1 MKKLLL
7 LLFIVISCNF
17 NDVNDSNYIAKL
29 GDEYLSYSE
38 IKNQIPSNTSFQDS
52 LDIASKFIKE
62 WATNKLLIQSAEI
75 NLTANEMESIEEKLK
90 KYRNSLI
97 LSEYK
102 NKISKNNPDSL
113 VSADEIKFFYEKN
126 SKNFKLYNEIVQG
139 RYVKLNNKYFNVSE
153 IKRRFKR
160 FSSSDKYFFDS
171 ISIQLLNYYF
181 NDSTWINK
189 DLFFNK
195 IPSLEDREIERI
207 VKNNFNI
214 NEIKRRFNRFNLGDR
229 YFFDSIS
236 IQLLNYSFNDST
248 WINKNLFFNKIP
260 TLNNDEIQRI
270 VKNNLF
276 YIEEDSL
283 ALYLIKIN
291 KYKKANDYAP
301 LDYIYERIRELISN
315 RKRIDYL
322 TKIEKELIEDALFK
336 KTYEKFN

>member
-75 NLTANEMESIEEKLK
+75 NLTANEKESIEEKLK

-113 VSADEIKFFYEKN
+113 VSVDEIKFFYEKN

-207 VKNNFNI
+207 VKNN
-214 NEIKRRFNRFNLGDR
+214 
-229 YFFDSIS
+229 
-236 IQLLNYSFNDST
+236 
-248 WINKNLFFNKIP
+248 
-260 TLNNDEIQRI
+260 
-270 VKNNLF
+270 LF
-276 YIEEDSL
+276 YVKEDSL

-291 KYKKANDYAP
+291 KYKNADDYAP
-301 LDYIYERIRELISN
+301 LDYIYDRIRELISN

-322 TKIEKELIEDALFK
+322 NKIEKELIEDALAKNIF
-336 KTYEKFN
+336 EKID

>member
-207 VKNNFNI
+207 VKNN
-214 NEIKRRFNRFNLGDR
+214 
-229 YFFDSIS
+229 
-236 IQLLNYSFNDST
+236 
-248 WINKNLFFNKIP
+248 
-260 TLNNDEIQRI
+260 
-270 VKNNLF
+270 LF
-276 YIEEDSL
+276 YVKEDSL

-291 KYKKANDYAP
+291 KYKKADDYAP
-301 LDYIYERIRELISN
+301 LGYIYDRIRELIIN

-322 TKIEKELIEDALFK
+322 NKIEKELIENAVTKNIF
-336 KTYEKFN
+336 EKFD

>member
-1 MKKLLL
+1 MKRYFLFLLFLISCDFNKKSDDNYVARVGEEFLSYSYLNDLIPENISVEDSVELANKIISEWATSKLLL
-7 LLFIVISCNF
+7 QNAQ
-17 NDVNDSNYIAKL
+17 N
-29 GDEYLSYSE
+29 
-38 IKNQIPSNTSFQDS
+38 
-52 LDIASKFIKE
+52 
-62 WATNKLLIQSAEI
+62 
-75 NLTANEMESIEEKLK
+75 NLNENEKESIDEKSK
-90 KYRNSLI
+90 KYRDNLI
-97 LSEYK
+97 LSDYK
-102 NKISKNNPDSL
+102 NKISKNNPDT
-113 VSADEIKFFYEKN
+113 VVTDNEIKVFYENN
-126 SKNFKLYNEIVQG
+126 SKNFTLYSEIIQG
-139 RYVKLNNKYFNVSE
+139 RYLKLN
-153 IKRRFKR
+153 
-160 FSSSDKYFFDS
+160 
-171 ISIQLLNYYF
+171 
-181 NDSTWINK
+181 
-189 DLFFNK
+189 
-195 IPSLEDREIERI
+195 
-207 VKNNFNI
+207 KNNFNI

-276 YIEEDSL
+276 YIKEDSL

-322 TKIEKELIEDALFK
+322 TKIEKELIEDALIK

>member
-17 NDVNDSNYIAKL
+17 KDVNDSNYIAKL
-29 GDEYLSYSE
+29 GDEYLSYSD

-75 NLTANEMESIEEKLK
+75 NLTANEMESIEEKSK
-90 KYRNSLI
+90 KYRNGLI

-102 NKISKNNPDSL
+102 NKISKNNPDSV
-113 VSADEIKFFYEKN
+113 VSVDEIKFFYEKN

-171 ISIQLLNYYF
+171 ISIQLLNYFF

-207 VKNNFNI
+207 VKNN
-214 NEIKRRFNRFNLGDR
+214 
-229 YFFDSIS
+229 
-236 IQLLNYSFNDST
+236 
-248 WINKNLFFNKIP
+248 
-260 TLNNDEIQRI
+260 
-270 VKNNLF
+270 LF
-276 YIEEDSL
+276 YVKEDSL

-291 KYKKANDYAP
+291 KYKNADDYAP
-301 LDYIYERIRELISN
+301 LDYIYDRIRELISN

-322 TKIEKELIEDALFK
+322 NKIEKELIEDALAKNIF
-336 KTYEKFN
+336 EKID

>member
-1 MKKLLL
+1 MKRYFLFLLLLISCDFNKKSDDNYVARVGEEFLSYSYLNDLIPENISVEDSVELANKIISEWATSKLLL
-7 LLFIVISCNF
+7 QNAQ
-17 NDVNDSNYIAKL
+17 N
-29 GDEYLSYSE
+29 
-38 IKNQIPSNTSFQDS
+38 
-52 LDIASKFIKE
+52 
-62 WATNKLLIQSAEI
+62 
-75 NLTANEMESIEEKLK
+75 NLNENEKESIDEKSK
-90 KYRNSLI
+90 KYRDNLI
-97 LSEYK
+97 LSDYK
-102 NKISKNNPDSL
+102 NKISKNNPDTI
-113 VSADEIKFFYEKN
+113 VTDNEIKVFFENN
-126 SKNFKLYNEIVQG
+126 SKNFTLYNEIIQG
-139 RYVKLNNKYFNVSE
+139 RYLKLN
-153 IKRRFKR
+153 
-160 FSSSDKYFFDS
+160 
-171 ISIQLLNYYF
+171 
-181 NDSTWINK
+181 
-189 DLFFNK
+189 
-195 IPSLEDREIERI
+195 
-207 VKNNFNI
+207 KNNFNI

-276 YIEEDSL
+276 YIKEDSL

-301 LDYIYERIRELISN
+301 LDYIYERIGELISN

>member
-1 MKKLLL
+1 MKRYFLFLLLLISCDFNKKSDDNYVARVGEEFLDYSYLNDLIPKNISIEDSVELANKIISEWATSKLLL
-7 LLFIVISCNF
+7 QNAQ
-17 NDVNDSNYIAKL
+17 N
-29 GDEYLSYSE
+29 
-38 IKNQIPSNTSFQDS
+38 
-52 LDIASKFIKE
+52 
-62 WATNKLLIQSAEI
+62 
-75 NLTANEMESIEEKLK
+75 NLNENEKESIDEKSK
-90 KYRNSLI
+90 KYRDNLI

-102 NKISKNNPDSL
+102 NKISKNNPDT
-113 VSADEIKFFYEKN
+113 VVTDNEIKVFFENN
-126 SKNFKLYNEIVQG
+126 SKNFTLYNEIIQG
-139 RYVKLNNKYFNVSE
+139 RYLKLN
-153 IKRRFKR
+153 
-160 FSSSDKYFFDS
+160 
-171 ISIQLLNYYF
+171 
-181 NDSTWINK
+181 
-189 DLFFNK
+189 
-195 IPSLEDREIERI
+195 
-207 VKNNFNI
+207 KNNFNI
-214 NEIKRRFNRFNLGDR
+214 NEIKRRFNRFNLADR

-276 YIEEDSL
+276 YIKEDSL

-322 TKIEKELIEDALFK
+322 IKIEKELIEDALIK

>member
-171 ISIQLLNYYF
+171 ISIQLLNYSF

-207 VKNNFNI
+207 VKNN
-214 NEIKRRFNRFNLGDR
+214 
-229 YFFDSIS
+229 
-236 IQLLNYSFNDST
+236 
-248 WINKNLFFNKIP
+248 
-260 TLNNDEIQRI
+260 
-270 VKNNLF
+270 LF
-276 YIEEDSL
+276 YVKEDSL

-291 KYKKANDYAP
+291 KYKNADDYAP
-301 LDYIYERIRELISN
+301 LDYIYDRIRELISN

-322 TKIEKELIEDALFK
+322 NKIEKELIEDALAKNIF
-336 KTYEKFN
+336 EKID

>member
-207 VKNNFNI
+207 VKNN
-214 NEIKRRFNRFNLGDR
+214 
-229 YFFDSIS
+229 
-236 IQLLNYSFNDST
+236 
-248 WINKNLFFNKIP
+248 
-260 TLNNDEIQRI
+260 
-270 VKNNLF
+270 LF
-276 YIEEDSL
+276 YVKEDSL

-291 KYKKANDYAP
+291 KYKNADDYAP
-301 LDYIYERIRELISN
+301 LDYIYDRIRELISN

-322 TKIEKELIEDALFK
+322 NKIEKELIEDALAKNIF
-336 KTYEKFN
+336 EKID

>member
-1 MKKLLL
+1 MKRFFLFLLLLISCDFNKKSDDNYVARVGEEFLSYSYLNDLIPENISVEDSVELANKIISEWATSKLLL
-7 LLFIVISCNF
+7 QNAQ
-17 NDVNDSNYIAKL
+17 N
-29 GDEYLSYSE
+29 
-38 IKNQIPSNTSFQDS
+38 
-52 LDIASKFIKE
+52 
-62 WATNKLLIQSAEI
+62 
-75 NLTANEMESIEEKLK
+75 NLNENEKESIDEKSK
-90 KYRNSLI
+90 KYRDNLI
-97 LSEYK
+97 LSDYK
-102 NKISKNNPDSL
+102 NKISKNNPDT
-113 VSADEIKFFYEKN
+113 VVTDNEIKVFFENN
-126 SKNFKLYNEIVQG
+126 SKNFTLYNEIIQG
-139 RYVKLNNKYFNVSE
+139 RYLKLN
-153 IKRRFKR
+153 
-160 FSSSDKYFFDS
+160 
-171 ISIQLLNYYF
+171 
-181 NDSTWINK
+181 
-189 DLFFNK
+189 
-195 IPSLEDREIERI
+195 
-207 VKNNFNI
+207 KNNFNI

-276 YIEEDSL
+276 YIKEDSL

>member
-17 NDVNDSNYIAKL
+17 NDVNDSSYIAKL

-75 NLTANEMESIEEKLK
+75 NLTANEMESIEEKSK
-90 KYRNSLI
+90 KYRNGLI

-102 NKISKNNPDSL
+102 NKISKNNPDSV
-113 VSADEIKFFYEKN
+113 VSVDEIKFFYEKN

-171 ISIQLLNYYF
+171 ISIQLLNYFF

-207 VKNNFNI
+207 VKNN
-214 NEIKRRFNRFNLGDR
+214 
-229 YFFDSIS
+229 
-236 IQLLNYSFNDST
+236 
-248 WINKNLFFNKIP
+248 
-260 TLNNDEIQRI
+260 
-270 VKNNLF
+270 LF
-276 YIEEDSL
+276 YVKEDSL

-291 KYKKANDYAP
+291 KYKNADDYAP
-301 LDYIYERIRELISN
+301 LDYIYDRIRELISN

-322 TKIEKELIEDALFK
+322 NKIEKELIEDALAKNIF
-336 KTYEKFN
+336 EKID